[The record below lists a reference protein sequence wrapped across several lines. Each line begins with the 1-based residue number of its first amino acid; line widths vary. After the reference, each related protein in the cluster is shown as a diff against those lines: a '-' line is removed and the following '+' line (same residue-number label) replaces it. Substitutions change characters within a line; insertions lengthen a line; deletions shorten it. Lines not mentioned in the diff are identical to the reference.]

1 MKRDENKRKI
11 QLRMML
17 LAVLLLA
24 ASLLVSI
31 FATTKIYAAASLV
44 SDDADVLEDYEIS
57 DLSDQA
63 EEATAE
69 TGWNVI
75 LATTDDAGGRTTMEY
90 ADDLYDQTYGINTDG
105 IAIVI
110 DLDNRNYYISTSGS
124 ALNTINGDKVERV
137 LDAGYDDVLNGYY
150 ADALSAMLKKAV
162 KYKENE
168 KPHLSSGDFVLAGL
182 LAAGVFFAVVGITA
196 GRYRLKW
203 GTYSYD
209 YHKEGKV
216 KVTQKEDK
224 FVNEVVTHHRIQTES
239 SGGGGGTHMSSGGGI
254 HGGGGRSF

>member
-1 MKRDENKRKI
+1 
-11 QLRMML
+11 ML

-31 FATTKIYAAASLV
+31 VATTKIYAAAPV
-44 SDDADVLEDYEIS
+44 VADDADVLEDDEIN
-57 DLSDQA
+57 DLADQA
-63 EEATAE
+63 EGAAAE
-69 TGWNVI
+69 TGWNII

-90 ADDLYDQTYGINTDG
+90 ADDLYDQTFGINTDG
-105 IAIVI
+105 IGIVI
-110 DLDNRNYYISTSGS
+110 DLDNRNCYISTSGS
-124 ALNTINGDKVERV
+124 AINTIYGDRIERV
-137 LDAGYDDVLNGYY
+137 LDAGYDDLVDGYY
-150 ADALSAMLKKAV
+150 ADALSAMLKKSVA
-162 KYKENE
+162 YKANE
-168 KPHLSSGDFVLAGL
+168 KPHLGAGDFALAGI
-182 LAAGVFFAVVGITA
+182 LAAAVFFLTVGITA
-196 GRYRLKW
+196 GRYHLKW

-216 KVTQKEDK
+216 KVTQKEDR